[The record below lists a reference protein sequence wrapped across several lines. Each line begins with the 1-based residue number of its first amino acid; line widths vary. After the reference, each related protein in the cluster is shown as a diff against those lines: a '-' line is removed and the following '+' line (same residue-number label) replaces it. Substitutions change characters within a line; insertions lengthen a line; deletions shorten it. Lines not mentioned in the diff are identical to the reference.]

1 MCAMFVARLVCSDS
15 DCAEELEVRAPTLE
29 ELDRL
34 LCDCGCTLEIIAWP
48 DEAFEDAQVIRL
60 AAGRRSEGSA
70 RREAA

>member
-1 MCAMFVARLVCSDS
+1 M
-15 DCAEELEVRAPTLE
+15 RAPTLE